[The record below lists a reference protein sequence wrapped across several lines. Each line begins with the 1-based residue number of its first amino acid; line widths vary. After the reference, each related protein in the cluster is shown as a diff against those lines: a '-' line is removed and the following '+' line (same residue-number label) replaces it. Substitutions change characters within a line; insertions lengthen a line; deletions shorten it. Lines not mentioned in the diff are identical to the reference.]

1 MTKKISQK
9 YANLYLSFSIILSII
24 MIYFVFARGGIKA
37 ILDNGNWIITLGAVV
52 ANIANIY
59 GGLSLKKKGIDVE
72 LNQSRVQGSII
83 ILATICIVD
92 LIPRIILKI

>member
-9 YANLYLSFSIILSII
+9 YANLFLCFSIILSII
-24 MIYFVFARGGIKA
+24 VIYFVFVRGGIKA
-37 ILDNGNWIITLGAVV
+37 ILDNGNRIITLGAVV

-83 ILATICIVD
+83 ILSTICIVD
-92 LIPRIILKI
+92 LIPRIIFTI

>member
-1 MTKKISQK
+1 MTKKTSQK
-9 YANLYLSFSIILSII
+9 NAKLFLCFSITLSII
-24 MIYFVFARGGIKA
+24 MIYFVFVRGGIKA
-37 ILDNGNWIITLGAVV
+37 ILDNGNWSITLEVVV

-83 ILATICIVD
+83 ILSTICIVD
-92 LIPRIILKI
+92 LIPRIIFTI

>member
-9 YANLYLSFSIILSII
+9 YANLFLCFSIILSIL
-24 MIYFVFARGGIKA
+24 MIYFVFVRGGIKA
-37 ILDNGNWIITLGAVV
+37 SLDNENWSITLGAVV

-72 LNQSRVQGSII
+72 LNKSRVQGSII

-92 LIPRIILKI
+92 LIPRIIFTI